1 MNSQAR
7 FDAGH
12 DVTIDDCPLRQER
25 KRGMDVRA
33 LKELCQ
39 RLDELAT
46 TADSINGL
54 TSADLHRVASAALRG
69 ALAEIKRLEA
79 NADVHQKALR
89 DALGEIERLRSDAHR
104 HRELRDAATDWVTK
118 FLERKRALTGM
129 VIKGR
134 NVPTPGHSELPTYWA
149 NIPARFGR
157 KWTVSPA
164 PKRSA
169 GDLPGRSRPP
179 AGR

>member
-1 MNSQAR
+1 
-7 FDAGH
+7 
-12 DVTIDDCPLRQER
+12 
-25 KRGMDVRA
+25 MDVRG
-33 LKELCQ
+33 LEELCQ

-46 TADSINGL
+46 MADIIDDL
-54 TSADLHRVASAALRG
+54 TSAHLHRVASAALRG
-69 ALAEIKRLEA
+69 ALAEIKRLEVD
-79 NADVHQKALR
+79 ADLHQKVLR
-89 DALGEIERLRSDAHR
+89 DAFGEIERLRSDAHR

-134 NVPTPGHSELPTYWA
+134 NVPTPGHSELPTYGA
-149 NIPARFGR
+149 SIPARFER

-169 GDLPGRSRPP
+169 GDLPGRSRPL
-179 AGR
+179 AGRGHHREYVRLAGLTDNRKVRDQF

>member
-1 MNSQAR
+1 
-7 FDAGH
+7 
-12 DVTIDDCPLRQER
+12 L
-25 KRGMDVRA
+25 
-33 LKELCQ
+33 
-39 RLDELAT
+39 
-46 TADSINGL
+46 
-54 TSADLHRVASAALRG
+54 
-69 ALAEIKRLEA
+69 
-79 NADVHQKALR
+79 HQKALR

-149 NIPARFGR
+149 SIPARFGR

>member
-1 MNSQAR
+1 
-7 FDAGH
+7 
-12 DVTIDDCPLRQER
+12 
-25 KRGMDVRA
+25 MDVRA

-46 TADSINGL
+46 ISP
-54 TSADLHRVASAALRG
+54 SAHLHRVASAALRG

-79 NADVHQKALR
+79 NADLHQKALR

-134 NVPTPGHSELPTYWA
+134 NVPTPGHSELPTYGA
-149 NIPARFGR
+149 SIPARFER
-157 KWTVSPA
+157 KWTVSTSSEA
-164 PKRSA
+164 LRWR
-169 GDLPGRSRPP
+169 PGRSRPL
-179 AGR
+179 AGRGHHAAPGRG

>member
-1 MNSQAR
+1 
-7 FDAGH
+7 
-12 DVTIDDCPLRQER
+12 
-25 KRGMDVRA
+25 MDVRA

-46 TADSINGL
+46 TADIIDGL
-54 TSADLHRVASAALRG
+54 SSADLHRVASAALRG

-79 NADVHQKALR
+79 DADLHQKALR

-104 HRELRDAATDWVTK
+104 HCELRDAATDWVTK
-118 FLERKRALTGM
+118 FLERKRALTSM

-134 NVPTPGHSELPTYWA
+134 NVPTPGHSELPTYGA
-149 NIPARFGR
+149 SIPARFER

-169 GDLPGRSRPP
+169 GNLSGRSRPL
-179 AGR
+179 AGRGHHAAPGRAGGGLLGWWRRRRKTA

>member
-1 MNSQAR
+1 
-7 FDAGH
+7 
-12 DVTIDDCPLRQER
+12 LRQER
-25 KRGMDVRA
+25 KRGLDVRA

-46 TADSINGL
+46 TADSIDGL

-104 HRELRDAATDWVTK
+104 DRATRGAVSATDWVTK
-118 FLERKRALTGM
+118 FLERKRALSGM
-129 VIKGR
+129 VLKD
-134 NVPTPGHSELPTYWA
+134 PE
-149 NIPARFGR
+149 
-157 KWTVSPA
+157 
-164 PKRSA
+164 RSDA
-169 GDLPGRSRPP
+169 GTF
-179 AGR
+179 

>member
-1 MNSQAR
+1 
-7 FDAGH
+7 
-12 DVTIDDCPLRQER
+12 
-25 KRGMDVRA
+25 MDVRA

-46 TADSINGL
+46 TADTIDGL

-79 NADVHQKALR
+79 KADLHQKALR

-118 FLERKRALTGM
+118 FLERKRTLTGM

-134 NVPTPGHSELPTYWA
+134 NVPTPGHFELPKYGA
-149 NIPARFGR
+149 SIPARFER
-157 KWTVSPA
+157 KWTVSTSSEA
-164 PKRSA
+164 LRWR
-169 GDLPGRSRPP
+169 PGRSRPL
-179 AGR
+179 AGLGHHAAPGRAGDRGQRADVGGVV